1 MNHYFLILVLAVYF
15 TGCNS
20 QIRNEIRQMQT
31 EKMNT
36 DTRQMVQMINGKNS
50 IMYFLK
56 NYKLKLVIFTDST
69 ACSSC
74 AMKQMYSWNTYIEKA
89 YESNHMLQLMFVFAP
104 NKNEVEM
111 LIRYNKISVFDYPV
125 YIDTLGIFQKN
136 NPHLPKNPRLHT
148 FLLDAN
154 NHVILVGNPLYNTKI
169 KEMYDRVI
177 HEKLSVQ

>member
-1 MNHYFLILVLAVYF
+1 MCLLVRILVV
-15 TGCNS
+15 
-20 QIRNEIRQMQT
+20 
-31 EKMNT
+31 
-36 DTRQMVQMINGKNS
+36 
-50 IMYFLK
+50 
-56 NYKLKLVIFTDST
+56 
-69 ACSSC
+69 
-74 AMKQMYSWNTYIEKA
+74 
-89 YESNHMLQLMFVFAP
+89 FV
-104 NKNEVEM
+104 
-111 LIRYNKISVFDYPV
+111 SGDPV